1 MTLSE
6 VNKMSNEI
14 IETSEIIEVTESAE
28 AKEFV
33 IEIKISNANLQ
44 YKSDFNEAETIFW
57 MESVKTLILKNAF
70 DKVNQT
76 PSE

>member
-14 IETSEIIEVTESAE
+14 IETSEIIETTESAE

>member
-1 MTLSE
+1 MNE
-6 VNKMSNEI
+6 VNEMSEEI
-14 IETSEIIEVTESAE
+14 IETSEVIEIGQPVE
-28 AKEFV
+28 AKELV

>member
-1 MTLSE
+1 LNE
-6 VNKMSNEI
+6 VNEMSEEI
-14 IETSEIIEVTESAE
+14 IETSEVIEINQPVEN
-28 AKEFV
+28 KEFV

-44 YKSDFNEAETIFW
+44 YKSDFNEAETVFW

>member
-1 MTLSE
+1 MSE
-6 VNKMSNEI
+6 VNEMSNEI

-44 YKSDFNEAETIFW
+44 YKSDFNEAETVFW

>member
-1 MTLSE
+1 LNE
-6 VNKMSNEI
+6 VNEMSKKTT
-14 IETSEIIEVTESAE
+14 ETSEVIEISQPVEN
-28 AKEFV
+28 KEFV

-44 YKSDFNEAETIFW
+44 YKSDFNEAETVFW

>member
-1 MTLSE
+1 MNE
-6 VNKMSNEI
+6 VNEMSDEI
-14 IETSEIIEVTESAE
+14 IETSEVTEISQPVE
-28 AKEFV
+28 NKEFV

-44 YKSDFNEAETIFW
+44 YKSDFNEAETVFW

>member
-1 MTLSE
+1 MNE
-6 VNKMSNEI
+6 VNEMSEEI
-14 IETSEIIEVTESAE
+14 IETSEVIEINQPVEN
-28 AKEFV
+28 KEFV

-44 YKSDFNEAETIFW
+44 YKSDFNEAETVFW

>member
-1 MTLSE
+1 MSE

-14 IETSEIIEVTESAE
+14 IETSEIIEVAESAE

>member
-1 MTLSE
+1 MSE